1 LKRKN
6 NNKRTVTIT
15 KEKIASVKSTEAMEM
30 KIADT
35 VAGFRPYTFRILH
48 DQVLPENTTIICE
61 YITSMRHEVNP
72 SDNYR
77 EDVILLLAKFSLF
90 FNNQKAFK
98 QITREDLLSFLDRF
112 RKSENADPLH
122 KWIGTYNIFRIHLMR
137 FFKWLYSPEIEQDK
151 RSKPSV
157 IENISQLK
165 RKEKSIYRP
174 TDLWTTEDD
183 QLFLKYC
190 PSTRDKCYHAI
201 SRDSAARPHEL
212 LKLRLKDVVFK
223 LAPDK
228 KQYAEISVNGKTG
241 TRSIPL
247 INCIPYVKDWINQ
260 HPQSGNPN
268 GILLSG
274 FGRSLG
280 KAINERSLG
289 EIYRV
294 YRFKVFPKLLDNC
307 NIPLEDKNKIKELL
321 KKPWNPYIRR
331 HSALT
336 EKSGMLKEHY
346 LRQYAGWTPNS
357 NMHLKYL
364 HYFGNESSD
373 SLLEASGIIPKDKRQ
388 SDILKPKQCPNCNEP
403 NKPDSKFCAKC
414 RMVLTYD
421 AYSETLEDQKEKEDK
436 LTIMEE
442 RFNSMQSQMQ
452 TLLTAIVNMKDQNKI
467 NEFSKTL
474 FDSGIVEK
482 ALADVG
488 R

>member
-6 NNKRTVTIT
+6 NNTRTVTIT
-15 KEKIASVKSTEAMEM
+15 KEKIASVKSTEAIEM

-48 DQVLPENTTIICE
+48 DQVLPENTAIICG

-98 QITREDLLSFLDRF
+98 QITREDLLSFLDSF
-112 RKSENADPLH
+112 RKSENVDPLH

-137 FFKWLYSPEIEQDK
+137 FFKWLYSPDIEQDK

-190 PSTRDKCYHAI
+190 PSARDKCYHAM

-212 LKLRLKDVVFK
+212 LKLRLNDIVFK
-223 LAPDK
+223 LTPDK

-247 INCIPYVKDWINQ
+247 INCIPYAN
-260 HPQSGNPN
+260 
-268 GILLSG
+268 
-274 FGRSLG
+274 
-280 KAINERSLG
+280 
-289 EIYRV
+289 
-294 YRFKVFPKLLDNC
+294 KVR
-307 NIPLEDKNKIKELL
+307 
-321 KKPWNPYIRR
+321 Y
-331 HSALT
+331 T
-336 EKSGMLKEHY
+336 
-346 LRQYAGWTPNS
+346 
-357 NMHLKYL
+357 
-364 HYFGNESSD
+364 
-373 SLLEASGIIPKDKRQ
+373 
-388 SDILKPKQCPNCNEP
+388 
-403 NKPDSKFCAKC
+403 
-414 RMVLTYD
+414 
-421 AYSETLEDQKEKEDK
+421 
-436 LTIMEE
+436 
-442 RFNSMQSQMQ
+442 
-452 TLLTAIVNMKDQNKI
+452 
-467 NEFSKTL
+467 
-474 FDSGIVEK
+474 
-482 ALADVG
+482 
-488 R
+488 